1 MTLLVNKKEIE
12 MYNALQVGEYLQ
24 CVFAYI
30 RTLLNKFRC
39 SILQKNINT

>member
-12 MYNALQVGEYLQ
+12 MYNALHVDEYLQ
-24 CVFAYI
+24 SVFAYI

-39 SILQKNINT
+39 SNLEKNINT